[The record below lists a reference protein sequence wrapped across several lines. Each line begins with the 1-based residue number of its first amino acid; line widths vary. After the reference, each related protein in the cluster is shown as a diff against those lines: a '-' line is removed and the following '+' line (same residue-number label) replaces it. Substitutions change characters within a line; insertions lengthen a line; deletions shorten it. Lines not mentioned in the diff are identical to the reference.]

1 MGLVIVR
8 KDKSTVKMYLVIALS
23 AIIGISFAQQHQG
36 EPIPIVRYENEGVN
50 ADGSYSWSFESGN
63 GIQAQEQGQLKNQGT
78 ENEGPDVQ
86 GSVQYTSDDGTP
98 ISLTYIANENGF
110 QPQGDHLPTPPPIP
124 EAIQKALE
132 WNAAHPEE
140 DNEIGRAQRQIPV
153 QQPIYNNQQ
162 QLYGNKNNYQT
173 FQRKF

>member
-1 MGLVIVR
+1 MHL
-8 KDKSTVKMYLVIALS
+8 IAVLI
-23 AIIGISFAQQHQG
+23 AIAGASVAQQLQG

-50 ADGSYSWSFESGN
+50 ADGSYSWSFETGN
-63 GIQAQEQGQLKNQGT
+63 GIQAQEQGQIKNQGT
-78 ENEGPDVQ
+78 ENEGPSVQ
-86 GSVQYTSDDGTP
+86 GSVQYTSEDGTP
-98 ISLTYIANENGF
+98 ISLTYVADENGF

-140 DNEIGRAQRQIPV
+140 DQENEVGRAQRQV
-153 QQPIYNNQQ
+153 SDRAEYNGNQRYYNQ
-162 QLYGNKNNYQT
+162 RKEFNR